1 MASGGGASARILTIA
16 GAQLQPD
23 QAAADLGELDADAA
37 SQLATY
43 IGANAALVKL
53 TFAARC
59 GRVTLVA
66 DVVKMDLSSKGI
78 DMHGARIIA
87 SFLPRWYVGARA
99 CRRARGADPR
109 RAMPRSR
116 ETNGILPSPRLLTR
130 CFFQR
135 PIDQSES
142 QGQQHRWGVQLYQ
155 EGGDFWQQL
164 QEGRYCDLQRF

>member
-53 TFAARC
+53 TFAARR

-116 ETNGILPSPRLLTR
+116 ETNGFALL
-130 CFFQR
+130 
-135 PIDQSES
+135 DSS
-142 QGQQHRWGVQLYQ
+142 LS
-155 EGGDFWQQL
+155 L
-164 QEGRYCDLQRF
+164 SDLSHARGNTVRSAPH

>member
-1 MASGGGASARILTIA
+1 MDSGGGASARILTIA
-16 GAQLQPD
+16 GAHLQPD

-53 TFAARC
+53 TFTARG
-59 GRVTLVA
+59 GRVMLVA

-78 DMHGARIIA
+78 DMHEARIIA

-116 ETNGILPSPRLLTR
+116 ETNGFPLLDSPSFLVFYLT
-130 CFFQR
+130 
-135 PIDQSES
+135 
-142 QGQQHRWGVQLYQ
+142 HVATL
-155 EGGDFWQQL
+155 
-164 QEGRYCDLQRF
+164 

>member
-53 TFAARC
+53 TFAAPR
-59 GRVTLVA
+59 GRVMLVA

-109 RAMPRSR
+109 GAMPRSR
-116 ETNGILPSPRLLTR
+116 ETNGFPCSTPPFLCLTTSRTWQHCEVSAPLTDLNLQSNSIGVEGAKAIAVALPR
-130 CFFQR
+130 
-135 PIDQSES
+135 
-142 QGQQHRWGVQLYQ
+142 
-155 EGGDFWQQL
+155 
-164 QEGRYCDLQRF
+164 

>member
-43 IGANAALVKL
+43 IGANMTLVKL
-53 TFAARC
+53 SFAARC
-59 GRVTLVA
+59 GRVLLVA

-99 CRRARGADPR
+99 AARSAPR
-109 RAMPRSR
+109 DAHKPR
-116 ETNGILPSPRLLTR
+116 N
-130 CFFQR
+130 
-135 PIDQSES
+135 
-142 QGQQHRWGVQLYQ
+142 
-155 EGGDFWQQL
+155 
-164 QEGRYCDLQRF
+164 